1 MADVNPFAKYA
12 QPEENP
18 FAKYAAQAPQQP
30 APEQPEPSGGFSQGV
45 GNLLA
50 GAVRGAGS
58 IGATIVD
65 QIRSKLADPVQQ
77 AIPQNMRPQITQGL
91 QDAPRGQAL
100 RAAMDSGLQEMGA
113 QPESMLYK
121 GGQLA
126 GEVAGTA
133 GVGGVLG
140 KGLSAVPALA
150 KFAPMVQSGGLTLG
164 PASTGNYAANLA
176 LRAAGGAANGA
187 ATAALINPE
196 MTAEGAL
203 AGAALPVAVKG
214 AQYAGKGVSALT
226 KNVLGRMTGTSPE
239 TISAA
244 YRAGQ
249 EGSVDFLR
257 NMRGDASFD
266 EVVDAAKAG
275 LEKMRADRGA
285 QYRNGMLDISADKTV
300 LDFAPIDS
308 AMRKVQEIG
317 SYKGIQT
324 NKNAAGIVDELSQTI
339 AQWRQ
344 LNPAEYHTPEGLD
357 ALKRAIGDIR
367 DATQFG
373 SPARRAADSVYNSV
387 KGEITKQAPVY
398 SKVMGDYSKAT
409 EALQETER
417 VLSLGKSTS
426 QDTAIRKLQSLM
438 RNNAQSNYGNRLS
451 IAQQLEEKGGVQ
463 LTPAIA
469 GQAMNTWVPR
479 GVAGQIQAGGIGLG
493 GYMNP
498 AVLAALPFTSPRLVG
513 ETAYRAGL
521 LSNAA
526 TGAAQQVPGLLS
538 ASPQARQI
546 GQGLLTTLPIAISTS
561 QTARQ

>member
-1 MADVNPFAKYA
+1 MAGYVLLDDEPAATPVKAPA
-12 QPEENP
+12 Q
-18 FAKYAAQAPQQP
+18 KGYVLLDDGP
-30 APEQPEPSGGFSQGV
+30 APSSGGGFAQNA

-65 QIRSKLADPVQQ
+65 QIRSKLSDPVQQ
-77 AIPQNMRPQITQGL
+77 AIPQNMRPQVTQDL
-91 QDAPRGQAL
+91 QDAPRGAAL
-100 RAAMDSGLQEMGA
+100 RSAMDSGLQEMGA
-113 QPESMLYK
+113 QPDSWMYK

-150 KFAPMVQSGGLTLG
+150 KFAPVVQSGGLTLG

-176 LRAAGGAANGA
+176 MRAAGGAANGA
-187 ATAALINPE
+187 ATAAMINPE
-196 MTAEGAL
+196 MAAEGAL

-214 AQYAGKGVSALT
+214 AQYAGKGAAAAG
-226 KNVLGRMTGTSPE
+226 KRVLGAMTGTSPE
-239 TISAA
+239 TLSAA
-244 YRAGQ
+244 YKAGQ
-249 EGSVDFLR
+249 NGSVDFLR

-285 QYRNGMLDISADKTV
+285 QYRNGMMDISADKTV
-300 LDFAPIDS
+300 LDFAPIDN

-324 NKNAAGIVDELSQTI
+324 NKNAAGIVDELAQTVS
-339 AQWRQ
+339 QWRQ

-357 ALKRAIGDIR
+357 ALKRAVGDIR

-373 SPARRAADSVYNSV
+373 TPARRAADSVYNAV
-387 KGEITKQAPVY
+387 KGEITAQAPVY
-398 SKVMGDYSKAT
+398 SKVMGDYAKAT
-409 EALQETER
+409 EVLKETEKA
-417 VLSLGKSTS
+417 LSLGERASS
-426 QDTAIRKLQSLM
+426 DTAIRKLQSLM
-438 RNNAQSNYGNRLS
+438 RNNVQSNYGNRLS
-451 IAQQLEEKGGVQ
+451 LAQQLEEKGGVQ

-469 GQAMNTWVPR
+469 GQALNTWTPR
-479 GVAGQIQAGGIGLG
+479 GMSGAIQAGGLGLG
-493 GYMNP
+493 AYLNP
-498 AVLAALPFTSPRLVG
+498 ATLALAPLTSPRLMG
-513 ETAYRAGL
+513 EAAYRAGL
-521 LSNAA
+521 LSNVA
-526 TGAAQQVPGLLS
+526 GGVGQVPGLLS